1 MDTHNLALI
10 FELSKSLIESDDSLE
25 EDEADILSLLVI
37 KETYYRIPRMRC
49 QKYVENVVS
58 LYTDEE
64 FQMHF
69 RIKRNTFQF
78 LLELLRP
85 NLCKQSNRFGRK
97 PITPEKQLLVAIWMM
112 ATPNSY
118 RCVSDRFDVGKA
130 TAWRSVHRVVN
141 ALYAKVRMFIRWPTM
156 QEAEQTMQKI
166 EQLYGFPGV
175 IGAIDGTHIKIN
187 APKDNSDSYVNRKG
201 YHSIQLQVICDA
213 QLRFVHCYTGQVGS
227 VHDMR
232 VFRLSNVES
241 LFTDANF
248 PDNSHILG
256 DAAYCIRKHVM
267 VPFKDNGHLSERQLN
282 FNKRLST
289 ARTIVERSLGLLK
302 GRFRSILDTL
312 PMQRTD
318 LIPKY
323 IVACCILH
331 NICLLHNDMI
341 DIPVIV
347 NDNIN
352 IAQEAEI
359 LENNAAK
366 REGSTKIKS
375 VISNLYI
382 T

>member
-10 FELSKSLIESDDSLE
+10 FELLKFLIESDDFLE
-25 EDEADILSLLVI
+25 EDEADILPLLVI

-49 QKYVENVVS
+49 QKYVENVS
-58 LYTDEE
+58 LYTDKE

-69 RIKRNTFQF
+69 RNKRNTFQF

-85 NLCKQSNRFGRK
+85 NLCKRSNRFGRK

-130 TAWRSVHRVVN
+130 TAWRSVHGVVN
-141 ALYAKVRMFIRWPTM
+141 ALYAKVRMFICWPTM

-175 IGAIDGTHIKIN
+175 IDAIDGTHIKIN
-187 APKDNSDSYVNRKG
+187 APKDNSDSYVNKKG

-227 VHDMR
+227 VHMR

-256 DAAYCIRKHVM
+256 DAAYCIRKHVI
-267 VPFKDNGHLSERQLN
+267 VPFKDNGHLSERQLT

-302 GRFRSILDTL
+302 SRFRSILDTL
-312 PMQRTD
+312 PMQRTN

-366 REGSTKIKS
+366 REDL
-375 VISNLYI
+375 ISNQHVHMNNINL
-382 T
+382 